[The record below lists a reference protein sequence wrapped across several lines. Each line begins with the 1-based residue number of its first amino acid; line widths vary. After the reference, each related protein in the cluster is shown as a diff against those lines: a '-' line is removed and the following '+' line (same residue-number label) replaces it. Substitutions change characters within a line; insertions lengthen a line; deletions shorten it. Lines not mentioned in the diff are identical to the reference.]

1 MLLLICLVLAIVFSL
16 ALQPVIKA
24 VPWVFY
30 IIALAVDAL
39 IIFSGQLD
47 LPPAIWK
54 SIVLVNGRAL
64 FAFGLFVVVM
74 FIGVLKDGS
83 KLKNY
88 LLPIRAEISIIASI
102 LILGHIVRY
111 INVYSVRVL
120 TNPNSV
126 ANGMLISFAVAA
138 IITILLVI
146 LTVTS
151 FKVVKKAMDAKVWKK
166 IQMLAYPF
174 FILIYAHIFLIMI
187 RSAMRGAEGA
197 MLSLVLYGII
207 TVAYIVLRYLRYNE
221 DKKALQAA
229 PAAEVAA

>member
-1 MLLLICLVLAIVFSL
+1 MLLLICLALAIVFSL
-16 ALQPVIKA
+16 ALQPAIKA

-30 IIALAVDAL
+30 IIAIVVDVL

-88 LLPIRAEISIIASI
+88 LLPIRAEISIIAAI
-102 LILGHIVRY
+102 LIVGHIVRY
-111 INVYSVRVL
+111 IGVYSMRVL
-120 TNPNSV
+120 TNPASV
-126 ANGMLISFAVAA
+126 ANGMLVSFAIAV
-138 IITILLVI
+138 IVTVLLVV

-151 FKVVKKAMDAKVWKK
+151 FKAVKKNMDPKVWKK

-174 FILIYAHIFLIMI
+174 FGLIYAHILLIMF
-187 RSAMRGAEGA
+187 RSAMRGAENA
-197 MLSLVLYGII
+197 IISLVLYGII
-207 TVAYIVLRYLRYNE
+207 TAAYIVLRVMRH
-221 DKKALQAA
+221 KADQKAA
-229 PAAEVAA
+229 PAVEAAA

>member
-1 MLLLICLVLAIVFSL
+1 MLMLICLALAIVFSL
-16 ALQPVIKA
+16 ALQPAIKK
-24 VPWVFY
+24 VPWLFY
-30 IIALAVDAL
+30 IIALGVDAL

-47 LPPAIWK
+47 LPPVVWK

-83 KLKNY
+83 KLKNW
-88 LLPIRAEISIIASI
+88 LQPIRAELSIIAAI

-126 ANGMLISFAVAA
+126 ANGMLVSFVIAA
-138 IITILLVI
+138 IITILLIV

-151 FKVVKKAMDAKVWKK
+151 FKVVKKAMDPKVWKK

-174 FILIYAHIFLIMI
+174 FVLIYAHILLIMF

-197 MLSLVLYGII
+197 IMSLVLYGII
-207 TVAYIVLRYLRYNE
+207 TVVYITLRVLRARE
-221 DKKALQAA
+221 AKAAA
-229 PAAEVAA
+229 PAVEAAAE